1 MVSNEVE
8 ALRCENK
15 QLKEEVEKLKRD
27 KEVDRKNLMW
37 LEHQTCNKKLIFK
50 GLPKENSPRNAII
63 KACKDILKI
72 ETSISSAQK
81 VFERNGKMSV
91 AAEFES
97 TADVAKIFQNTKK
110 LTGTAIQI
118 ERDLMPLKQ
127 EKKKIFLHLKKKI

>member
-8 ALRCENK
+8 ALRFENK

-72 ETSISSAQK
+72 EASISSARK